1 MAALN
6 RRDDR
11 AYCKTCGGAFPAGF
25 RACPYDGTALVIGV
39 DPLIGSVLDRYEILD
54 CVGEGGLGRV
64 YIAQHVRLERR
75 YALKIPSAKAAS
87 TPKVRQRFLQEAI
100 AASRLDHPNV
110 VGVVDYGETASGLIY
125 IVMELADGETLNRH
139 LDYRGVFAPAEALA
153 LTRQIAMGLDH
164 AHQRGLI
171 HRDLKPDNIMIEASD
186 GRPRILDF
194 GLAILRELGAAGRLT
209 TVGMVVGSPWY
220 MSPEQAMGR
229 ELDPRCD
236 LFALGI
242 ILFEMLAG
250 CLPFDGD
257 PQQIIEKHVSAKM
270 PRFAERV
277 PGLVIDPAVEAL
289 VQRMISR
296 EREDR
301 PDSASAVVGVID
313 ELLDQFTAD
322 RVRARFAR
330 PSRDKLPQR
339 GRPGPNV
346 K

>member
-1 MAALN
+1 MAALS

-11 AYCKTCGGAFPAGF
+11 TYCKTCGGAFPGGF
-25 RACPYDGTALVIGV
+25 RACPYDGTALVLGV
-39 DPLIGSVLDRYEILD
+39 DPLVGSVLDRYEILD

-75 YALKIPSAKAAS
+75 YALKVPSAKAAS

-110 VGVVDYGETASGLIY
+110 VGVVDFGETSSGLIY
-125 IVMELADGETLNRH
+125 LVMELADGETLNRH

-153 LTRQIAMGLDH
+153 LARQIALGLDH
-164 AHQRGLI
+164 AHGKGLI

-194 GLAILRELGAAGRLT
+194 GLAILRELGDAGRLT
-209 TVGMVVGSPWY
+209 TKGMVVGSPWY
-220 MSPEQAMGR
+220 MAPEQAMGK

-242 ILFEMLAG
+242 MVFEMLAG

-277 PGLVIDPAVEAL
+277 PGLVIDPEVEHL
-289 VQRMISR
+289 VQRMIAR
-296 EREDR
+296 DRDER
-301 PDSASAVVGVID
+301 PNSAAEVVGAID
-313 ELLDQFTAD
+313 EILDRLTAE
-322 RVRARFAR
+322 RVQARFAR
-330 PSRDKLPQR
+330 QLRNVAAPLPPPKR
-339 GRPGPNV
+339 KR
-346 K
+346 

>member
-1 MAALN
+1 MSALS

-11 AYCKTCGGAFPAGF
+11 AYCKRCGGAFPGGF
-25 RACPYDGTALVIGV
+25 RACPYDGTALLVGE

-54 CVGEGGLGRV
+54 CLGEGGLGRV
-64 YIAQHVRLERR
+64 YVVQHVRLERR
-75 YALKIPSAKAAS
+75 YALKVPSAKAAAN
-87 TPKVRQRFLQEAI
+87 PKVRQRFLQEAI

-110 VGVVDYGETASGLIY
+110 VGVVDFGETEGGLTY

-153 LTRQIAMGLDH
+153 TARQIALGLDH

-171 HRDLKPDNIMIEASD
+171 HRDLKPDNIMVEASD

-194 GLAILRELGAAGRLT
+194 GLAILRELGDAGRLT
-209 TVGMVVGSPWY
+209 TAGMVVGSPWY
-220 MSPEQAMGR
+220 MAPEQAMGK

-242 ILFEMLAG
+242 MLFEMLAG

-257 PQQIIEKHVSAKM
+257 PQQIIEKHVSAEM

-277 PGLVIDPAVEAL
+277 PGLVVDPEVENL
-289 VQRMISR
+289 VQRMIMKDPA
-296 EREDR
+296 DR
-301 PDSASAVVGVID
+301 PNSAAEVVGVID
-313 ELLDQFTAD
+313 EILDRFTAE
-322 RVRARFAR
+322 RVQARFAR
-330 PSRDKLPQR
+330 GLR
-339 GRPGPNV
+339 GKRQTEV
-346 K
+346 